1 MRDVNR
7 IKPFLDKFKV
17 LWLKYPDLRFGQL
30 AEILQRKSSY
40 IELFS
45 IEDDAMLKIIEKAI
59 KEGL

>member
-1 MRDVNR
+1 MRDNNR
-7 IKPFLDKFKV
+7 IKPFLEEFQK
-17 LWLKYPDLRFGQL
+17 LWELYPDLRFGQL